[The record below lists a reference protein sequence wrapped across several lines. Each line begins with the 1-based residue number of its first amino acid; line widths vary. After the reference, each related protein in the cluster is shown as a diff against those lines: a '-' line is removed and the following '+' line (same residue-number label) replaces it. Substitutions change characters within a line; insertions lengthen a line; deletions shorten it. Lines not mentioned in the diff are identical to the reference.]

1 MIVVYLAMGFRMVC
15 DSIEMEHMFCSNILP
30 RLIAQTRPKEDPWA
44 VYLGEET
51 DCLDLAD
58 IGAMQSTSKAWRDFV
73 DAQPEYAAM
82 RLARA
87 KTVRFGIGQ

>member
-51 DCLDLAD
+51 NCLDLAD